1 MAGNLRTG
9 WMTIESI
16 IANTS
21 RTPELFVLPGPP
33 RFGVRH
39 RVPRIA
45 TREGLHSARCMTRK
59 RPGDVLAHQRRRV
72 LRARTQRRDHA
83 LLLGCIAESHGEIA
97 RPALVADSQDRAAC
111 HALAELALGPSEKL
125 DELGAVQAV
134 ADPEVR
140 LRRDLRVAVPG
151 ADELA
156 VVAAEDAVADER
168 PELQRNAAFQLDGQV
183 GNAAPRIQRVRCD
196 DRARRAD
203 VDALGAGAAMFAH
216 RSVHRERKIRVDL
229 AEKEKR
235 ARLAREQQRV
245 LSPPAEPRL
254 ARQLH
259 FHHRRRVGE
268 HAVAEFADFAFD
280 SSGELLQA
288 SPQHLVVIA
297 PESIA
302 SHERLVA
309 VGENA
314 PAVGR
319 IGTVVE
325 SRGNDAQ
332 RSGNERRRTR
342 SFGAVLSHIIQL
354 AGETPFEPG
363 GEAGLHRRQ
372 VGIGDTDGLEP
383 QLASPGL
390 DRRGERR
397 KIVRPRPPRPVHWCF
412 HVTHSSNHSQLP
424 REMHWTTHLPEEAA
438 TSRLRTL
445 LRGLGVEGVVKS
457 PSYALV
463 ELYVVSRLNLY
474 HFDFYRFMN
483 PSEFGDAGLADY
495 FRDGDGVC
503 MVEWPERA
511 GGVLPPPDLEL
522 ELAYSG
528 TGRDINVRAFSE
540 AGGQCLKKLR
550 DDG

>member
-1 MAGNLRTG
+1 
-9 WMTIESI
+9 
-16 IANTS
+16 
-21 RTPELFVLPGPP
+21 
-33 RFGVRH
+33 
-39 RVPRIA
+39 
-45 TREGLHSARCMTRK
+45 MTRK

-72 LRARTQRRDHA
+72 LRARTQRGDHA

-97 RPALVADSQDRAAC
+97 QPALLADPQDRRAC
-111 HALAELALGPSEKL
+111 HPLAELALGPSGKL
-125 DELGAVQAV
+125 DELGAVEAV
-134 ADPEVR
+134 AHPEVR

-168 PELQRNAAFQLDGQV
+168 PELRRNATFQLDGQV
-183 GNAAPRIQRVRCD
+183 GNAAPRIQRVRCE

-280 SSGELLQA
+280 SSGELL
-288 SPQHLVVIA
+288 H
-297 PESIA
+297 
-302 SHERLVA
+302 
-309 VGENA
+309 
-314 PAVGR
+314 
-319 IGTVVE
+319 
-325 SRGNDAQ
+325 
-332 RSGNERRRTR
+332 
-342 SFGAVLSHIIQL
+342 
-354 AGETPFEPG
+354 
-363 GEAGLHRRQ
+363 
-372 VGIGDTDGLEP
+372 
-383 QLASPGL
+383 ASPGL
-390 DRRGERR
+390 DRRCEHR
-397 KIVRPRPPRPVHWCF
+397 KIGGPRRRRPPDRF
-412 HVTHSSNHSQLP
+412 HVTHPANHNQPSLQAHWAGYLP
-424 REMHWTTHLPEEAA
+424 DEAA
-438 TSRLRTL
+438 TLRLGGVLAACIAPGMRIY
-445 LRGLGVEGVVKS
+445 LRGELGSGKTTLVRSLLQGLGAEGTVKS

-463 ELYVVSRLNLY
+463 ELYVVSRLHLY
-474 HFDFYRFMN
+474 HFDFYRIMN

-495 FRDGDGVC
+495 FRDGNGVC